1 MNSKHDIRILTERFF
16 NGETTIEEEKAL
28 YRLYQGDDVPQDLL
42 AYREMMLDMAAIG
55 GEENHGAENHGDRSR
70 DIADNHGDMSRDIA
84 DPSANHGPVPVIVLR
99 WLIAAVIALAV
110 VWGGITLFKS
120 DSEEECVAYFYGH
133 RVTDQAAVMN
143 ELSQTA
149 MSMAH
154 SRGDND
160 VAQQL
165 DEMFN

>member
-55 GEENHGAENHGDRSR
+55 REENHGAENHGDR
-70 DIADNHGDMSRDIA
+70 SRDIA